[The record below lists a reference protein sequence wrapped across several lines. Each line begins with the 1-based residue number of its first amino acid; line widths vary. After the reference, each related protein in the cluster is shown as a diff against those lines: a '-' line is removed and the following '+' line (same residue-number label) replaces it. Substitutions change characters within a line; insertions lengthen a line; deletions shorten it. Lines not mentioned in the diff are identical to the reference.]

1 MATAKVTST
10 KVGDTLQVMVSGYIG
25 EGAQLFD
32 LNFAGVKKVA
42 FDLKGVTYLN
52 SVGVKNWIIWTGRF
66 PPTTEITM
74 HNCPTLIIAQV
85 NMVVGFLPNNGTV
98 ESLTAPMICEDS
110 NKEEAVK
117 LTRGKEYQY
126 ASANESYRLQ
136 LPEVLCPKCKKPMVL
151 DAVEAKFFNFLK
163 SVR

>member
-1 MATAKVTST
+1 MATAKVTSS

-25 EGAQLFD
+25 EGAELFD

-42 FDLKGVTYLN
+42 FDLNGVSYLN
-52 SVGVKNWIIWTGRF
+52 SVGVKNWINWTGRF
-66 PPTTEITM
+66 PPDTNIQM
-74 HNCPTLIIAQV
+74 YNCPTLIIAQV

-98 ESLTAPMICEDS
+98 ESLSAPMICEDC
-110 NKEEAVK
+110 NKEQSVT
-117 LTRGKEYQY
+117 LTRGKDYQY
-126 ASANESYRLQ
+126 ASNKESYKLQ
-136 LPEVLCPKCKKPMVL
+136 LPEVPCPKCKKPMTL